1 MAVRSRGLGKGLDSL
16 IPNAVG
22 TNESKNNV
30 NSEDEKNE
38 VEKLQTTK

>member
-22 TNESKNNV
+22 NIEAKNDADLN
-30 NSEDEKNE
+30 NNDG
-38 VEKLQTTK
+38 Q